1 MYIFISSP
9 NIAKNCIFFYIAV
22 QHTGVGYTQINGI
35 LAELN
40 IPPISKTLLYT
51 RQEEVGQATESV
63 ASSSIND
70 ALQEEVEATT
80 KYGCIFLN
88 DFLVC
93 EKRNHLV
100 FINFKCHN
108 SLIFLSL

>member
-1 MYIFISSP
+1 MYIFISSS
-9 NIAKNCIFFYIAV
+9 NIAKNCIFFYISV

-51 RQEEVGQATESV
+51 RQEEVGQAIESV

-80 KYGCIFLN
+80 KN
-88 DFLVC
+88 
-93 EKRNHLV
+93 KRSTSITV
-100 FINFKCHN
+100 SVDGGGKKEGAVVPMTV
-108 SLIFLSL
+108 